1 LRELHRLAPAPIDVI
16 LLPEGAPL
24 GAISVNVDGCTLCL
38 SCVSVCPTGALID
51 DPERP
56 ALKFVEDACVQC
68 GLCVSTCPEKVITL
82 KPQIDFTA
90 ATARTQI
97 IKEEEPALC
106 IRCNK
111 PFGVKS
117 TINKIAAKLEG
128 RHWMFPANDKRIDA
142 IRMCADCRV
151 ITMSEQ
157 QFDPFA
163 GVPERAAPR
172 TTDDYLRE
180 RESKG

>member
-1 LRELHRLAPAPIDVI
+1 MIS
-16 LLPEGAPL
+16 LPEGAPV
-24 GAISVNVDGCTLCL
+24 GTISVNVDGCTLCL
-38 SCVSVCPTGALID
+38 ACVSVCPTGALID

-68 GLCVSTCPEKVITL
+68 GLCMSTCPEKVITL
-82 KPQIDFTA
+82 KPQIVFTA
-90 ATARTQI
+90 ATARTKI

-106 IRCNK
+106 IRCSK
-111 PFGVKS
+111 SFGVKS
-117 TINKIAAKLEG
+117 TIDKIAAKLEG
-128 RHWMFPANDKRIDA
+128 RHWMFPANNKRIDA

-157 QFDPFA
+157 QFDPFV
-163 GVPERAAPR
+163 GVTERAAPR

-180 RESKG
+180 REQASKN

>member
-1 LRELHRLAPAPIDVI
+1 
-16 LLPEGAPL
+16 
-24 GAISVNVDGCTLCL
+24 
-38 SCVSVCPTGALID
+38 
-51 DPERP
+51 
-56 ALKFVEDACVQC
+56 
-68 GLCVSTCPEKVITL
+68 VITL
-82 KPQIDFTA
+82 VPQIDFMA
-90 ATARTQI
+90 ATARIRI

-117 TINKIAAKLEG
+117 TIDRVAATLEG